1 MAGILALATMAFQ
14 GLGGISSPPKRS
26 DDRSRTRLFPNPVA
40 WKGCRFDSAAGCPR
54 ASLRPEEAA
63 DLVGQ
68 VLGDLDET
76 MMKLC
81 ATRSCS
87 NSDNC
92 EAYSMNSTTPI
103 GTSRS
108 LWTADGHDPGVP
120 EMLRRKGLFAQPTY
134 HMKLTLNADLFQKLP
149 SVCLGIDW
157 EKQPLLGQSRAED
170 LCVEH

>member
-1 MAGILALATMAFQ
+1 MAFQ
-14 GLGGISSPPKRS
+14 GLGSISAPPKRS

-68 VLGDLDET
+68 VLGDLDEST
-76 MMKLC
+76 G
-81 ATRSCS
+81 SCS
-87 NSDNC
+87 KLLEQRQLRSLFSELGQHWLWVHC
-92 EAYSMNSTTPI
+92 AETKPL

-108 LWTADGHDPGVP
+108 MWTADSHEFGVP
-120 EMLRRKGLFAQPTY
+120 EMLRRKELFAQPTN
-134 HMKLTLNADLFQKLP
+134 HMKMSLNADLL
-149 SVCLGIDW
+149 
-157 EKQPLLGQSRAED
+157 QSRAED